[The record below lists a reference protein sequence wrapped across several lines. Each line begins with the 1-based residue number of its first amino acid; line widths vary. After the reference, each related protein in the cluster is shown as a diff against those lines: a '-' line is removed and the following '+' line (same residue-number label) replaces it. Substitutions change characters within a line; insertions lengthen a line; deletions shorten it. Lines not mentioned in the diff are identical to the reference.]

1 MLLPFSS
8 VQFSHSVVSDSL
20 RPHES
25 QHTRPP
31 CPSPSPWVY
40 SNSCPLSRWCH
51 PTISSSVF
59 PFSSHFQS
67 FPSLT
72 FYLFLFYWFRFLF
85 FWYRVYFSSAFF
97 FFFLTRTFTG
107 SPYVGCFTVAVRP
120 RGGHTNPTFPRRNFK
135 GFVDIFLNDQSFSMM
150 IFHEIVLTSLPTLNS
165 FS

>member
-1 MLLPFSS
+1 MNHSTPGLPVHHHLPEFTQIH
-8 VQFSHSVVSDSL
+8 VHWVGDAIQPSHPLS
-20 RPHES
+20 
-25 QHTRPP
+25 
-31 CPSPSPWVY
+31 SPSPPTFNL
-40 SNSCPLSRWCH
+40 SLPL
-51 PTISSSVF
+51 
-59 PFSSHFQS
+59 HFTFFCFTDLDFCS
-67 FPSLT
+67 FDTGYILVLP
-72 FYLFLFYWFRFLF
+72 
-85 FWYRVYFSSAFF
+85 FF